1 MSIKF
6 LLGYKVENI
15 IVHENHRSRNIGQK
29 YLRFLFAIPIILIG
43 SFLIR
48 LTIDDIGDKGN
59 VIMDIMGWIIF
70 LVAIWIGRKKQ
81 VRKKQSS

>member
-1 MSIKF
+1 M
-6 LLGYKVENI
+6 
-15 IVHENHRSRNIGQK
+15 
-29 YLRFLFAIPIILIG
+29 
-43 SFLIR
+43 IR